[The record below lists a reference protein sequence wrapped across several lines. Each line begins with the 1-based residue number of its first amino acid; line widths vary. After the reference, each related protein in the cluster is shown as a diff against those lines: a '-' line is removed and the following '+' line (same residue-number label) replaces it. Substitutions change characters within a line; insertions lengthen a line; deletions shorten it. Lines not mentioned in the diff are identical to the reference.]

1 MGDDQMTG
9 DEVATALGR
18 ILAAA
23 IADED
28 VEQGGQALP
37 PRQPC
42 LRVELSGV
50 SFSVTRI
57 TLDVSFESDD

>member
-28 VEQGGQALP
+28 VEQGGAGVAPAPALFA
-37 PRQPC
+37 
-42 LRVELSGV
+42 G
-50 SFSVTRI
+50 
-57 TLDVSFESDD
+57 